1 MQNEEN
7 IDHIVRHER
16 WEKVK
21 EEKTNEFLV
30 LIDNLLIKGA
40 MKSYQKIIFLSA
52 TKIGKNT
59 KQHFKLPFL
68 KRNSQLGPSN

>member
-1 MQNEEN
+1 M
-7 IDHIVRHER
+7 
-16 WEKVK
+16 
-21 EEKTNEFLV
+21 NEFLV

>member
-1 MQNEEN
+1 M
-7 IDHIVRHER
+7 
-16 WEKVK
+16 
-21 EEKTNEFLV
+21 NEFLV

-52 TKIGKNT
+52 TEIDKNT
-59 KQHFKLPFL
+59 KQHFKLSFL